1 MPVNLWDFYVG
12 ILPWILE
19 SRPDSATRYCSYN
32 VYLTIDIKNE
42 KFMEKSLDYK
52 AVSSQAKTLYNF
64 VYKIKNVRSFI
75 LWPDHPS
82 SNRYVI
88 EYAW

>member
-1 MPVNLWDFYVG
+1 MLVFYHEFLSLDQTLRQDIVH
-12 ILPWILE
+12 IM
-19 SRPDSATRYCSYN
+19 C
-32 VYLTIDIKNE
+32 TIDIKNE

-52 AVSSQAKTLYNF
+52 AVSSQAKALYNF

-88 EYAW
+88 EYA